1 MVEFRATTQNFSEP
15 TKELDSAMRAERLQ
29 HDGNPVLQCCIGNV
43 VGRYD
48 ARSNVYP
55 RKSRW
60 EQKID
65 AAVTTIMSIGRAL
78 ASQTFRSRYEDPNEK
93 ILFL

>member
-1 MVEFRATTQNFSEP
+1 MVEFRATTANFSEP
-15 TKELDSAMRAERLQ
+15 TKELDAAMWAGRLR
-29 HDGNPVLQCCIGNV
+29 HDGNPVLDWCIGNV

-55 RKSRW
+55 RKAKP

-65 AAVTTIMSIGRAL
+65 AAITIIMSIGRAL
-78 ASQTFRSRYEDPNEK
+78 ASQPARSRYEDREEMHF
-93 ILFL
+93 I

>member
-15 TKELDSAMRAERLQ
+15 TKELDAAMRAGRLV
-29 HDGNPVLQCCIGNV
+29 HDGNPVLEWCVGNV

-55 RKSRW
+55 RKSKP

-65 AAVTTIMSIGRAL
+65 AAVAGIMAIGRAM
-78 ASQTFRSRYEDPNEK
+78 ASMPPRSRYEDPSEK
-93 ILFL
+93 MLFL

>member
-1 MVEFRATTQNFSEP
+1 MVEFRANMQNFSEP
-15 TKELDSAMRAERLQ
+15 TKEFDAAIQGGRVR
-29 HDGNPVLQCCIGNV
+29 HDGNPVLEWCVGNV

-55 RKSRW
+55 RKHRA

-65 AAVTTIMSIGRAL
+65 AAVALIMAIGRSMTAAAPKA
-78 ASQTFRSRYEDPNEK
+78 ASIYETRGLLV
-93 ILFL
+93 I

>member
-1 MVEFRATTQNFSEP
+1 VNFSEP
-15 TKELDSAMRAERLQ
+15 TKELDAAMRGGRLQ
-29 HDGNPVLQCCIGNV
+29 HDGNPVLDWCIGNV

-55 RKSRW
+55 RKSRP

-65 AAVTTIMSIGRAL
+65 AAMTTIMGIGRAL
-78 ASQTFRSRYEDPNEK
+78 ASQPFRSRYEDPNEK
-93 ILFL
+93 MLFL